1 MSDMTSER
9 AIDYLLFKTK
19 FHDGNKQVVELIKA
33 LTAENAKLRE
43 ACEAADEFLTVFREA
58 VKHLDQKYYEQ
69 TMQTLRTALAKE
81 QP

>member
-1 MSDMTSER
+1 MTSER

-33 LTAENAKLRE
+33 LTAEVAKLRE
-43 ACEAADEFLTVFREA
+43 MTEAQEKLLVCYRLSKRPSE
-58 VKHLDQKYYEQ
+58 KLLDQI
-69 TMQTLRTALAKE
+69 TRLRTALTKE